1 MKFAHALARLPYAHT
16 AMARPR
22 PRSTPAPTPRPK
34 KKPRQERGAPV
45 VERVLAT
52 TIEHLARD
60 GFERLSVPAVAEAAG
75 LNKTSVYRRWPTK
88 ADLVRAALTSSMGHD
103 APTVDTG
110 TLRGDLLA
118 LARTALGFV
127 ESPQGMGVL
136 RTLLAEGANP
146 EVRAVAAVMFREQE
160 STGPRKVIKRAIA
173 RGELAPDVDVKLVL
187 TTVAGALLHRVFI
200 EQARVTDTFLE
211 RLIDLVISGVGGV
224 RPREASAQTPRESL
238 G

>member
-1 MKFAHALARLPYAHT
+1 M
-16 AMARPR
+16 
-22 PRSTPAPTPRPK
+22 
-34 KKPRQERGAPV
+34 V
-45 VERVLAT
+45 DRVLAT
-52 TIEHLARD
+52 TIEHLALH

-88 ADLVRAALTSSMGHD
+88 GDLVRAALTASMGHD
-103 APTVDTG
+103 APPNDTG

-146 EVRAVAAVMFREQE
+146 EVRAVATVMFREQE
-160 STGPRKVIKRAIA
+160 SAGPREIILRAIA
-173 RGELAPDVDVKLVL
+173 RGELASDVDVALVL

-200 EQARVTDTFLE
+200 EQTRVTDAFLE
-211 RLIDLVISGVGGV
+211 GLIDLVISGVGRAPVTRGV
-224 RPREASAQTPRESL
+224 RTDAPREPPIGQS
-238 G
+238 GY